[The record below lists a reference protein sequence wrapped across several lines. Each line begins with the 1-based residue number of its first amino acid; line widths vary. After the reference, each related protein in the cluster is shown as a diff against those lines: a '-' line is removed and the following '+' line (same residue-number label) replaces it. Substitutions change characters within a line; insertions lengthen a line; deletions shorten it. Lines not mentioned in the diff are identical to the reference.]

1 MRLFVFLMVG
11 LMACHQFHQPITTL
25 PPNVMVLNYDPNLK
39 KTDKGWQYRGKL
51 FSGYMVEK
59 ETNGRI
65 VYTLPIM
72 QGKEEGLATGIY
84 NTGEKLLERNFVHG
98 KKEGVFIQWWPN
110 GHYRY
115 VYHYNN
121 NLYHGWQR
129 VYFPDGKLR
138 QESNYINGEEEG
150 LQRVWNEQ
158 GELVSNY
165 TIKDK
170 KLYGVIKVKSCIA
183 NGH

>member
-1 MRLFVFLMVG
+1 MV
-11 LMACHQFHQPITTL
+11 
-25 PPNVMVLNYDPNLK
+25 VNYHHDLK
-39 KTDKGWQYRGKL
+39 KTDTGWVYQGKF

-65 VYTLPIM
+65 VYTLPIIK
-72 QGKEEGLATGIY
+72 GKENGLATGIY
-84 NTGEKLLERNFVHG
+84 NTGEKLLERNFVQG
-98 KKEGVFIQWWPN
+98 KKEGDFIQWWPN

-115 VYHYNN
+115 LYHYRNNVYHG
-121 NLYHGWQR
+121 LQR
-129 VYFPDGKLR
+129 VYFPDGKMR
-138 QESNYINGEEEG
+138 QESNYVNGEEEG
-150 LQRVWNEQ
+150 LQRVWNQQ

-183 NGH
+183 NAH